1 MLNGSINKKKDL
13 MDIELIN
20 TLESVVR
27 GRGNPVVVTSVN
39 SGVLYATLTT
49 LIFLLSRKRQN
60 NALHMDM
67 ITYLSEELNHLLYH
81 EFIKE
86 KDKNFM
92 RFLFGK
98 ADMLLVACFT
108 IMELAER
115 KTSKFN
121 EIEHIYIFKD
131 EKNLIREY
139 WETIRK

>member
-1 MLNGSINKKKDL
+1 M
-13 MDIELIN
+13 
-20 TLESVVR
+20 
-27 GRGNPVVVTSVN
+27 
-39 SGVLYATLTT
+39 

-86 KDKNFM
+86 KDQNFM

-108 IMELAER
+108 IMELAES